1 MTEPNASPAS
11 FEDMLA
17 SLAGQAIQTQRAL
30 DAAWLSR
37 CRDFQQFAAASAIAA
52 PFAPRRLVLRTQDIE
67 CQFTAKTS
75 SLTEI
80 RLLNQTFRQR
90 YKARTVTQSVHL
102 EIRST
107 TAESA
112 KTSASERREDG

>member
-1 MTEPNASPAS
+1 
-11 FEDMLA
+11 MLA

-30 DAAWLSR
+30 DTAWLSR

-52 PFAPRRLVLRTQDIE
+52 PFAPRRLVIGTQDIE

-80 RLLNQTFRQR
+80 RLLNQTFTKR
-90 YKARTVTQSVHL
+90 YKAQTISQSVHL
-102 EIRST
+102 EVRST
-107 TAESA
+107 AAEPG
-112 KTSASERREDG
+112 KRPASERREDG